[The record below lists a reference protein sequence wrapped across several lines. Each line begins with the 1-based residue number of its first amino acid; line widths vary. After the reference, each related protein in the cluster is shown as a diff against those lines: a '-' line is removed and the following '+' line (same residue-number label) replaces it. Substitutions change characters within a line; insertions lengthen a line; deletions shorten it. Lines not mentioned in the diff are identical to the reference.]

1 MLIEGR
7 DIWGLTT
14 ERGVSELL
22 RVEGSCGCSGLSF
35 DSRGM
40 WAFLNQKWFLE

>member
-14 ERGVSELL
+14 ERGVTELL
-22 RVEGSCGCSGLSF
+22 RVEGSCCCSTLAEHGL
-35 DSRGM
+35 
-40 WAFLNQKWFLE
+40 FLNPGMVS